1 MPNGCPSEVYKLM
14 TDCWGEIGGSRKQP
28 QAIMRDINQIK
39 YQVYNSRRSHAYAIA
54 FPRRAND
61 SELIDD
67 DFSEVTEHN
76 SSSDCE
82 SRASSLFTDRTSL
95 PWDDSEDNIGGT
107 CHPRDIQIIGPD
119 IVDSSGYKY

>member
-1 MPNGCPSEVYKLM
+1 
-14 TDCWGEIGGSRKQP
+14 
-28 QAIMRDINQIK
+28 MRDINQIK

-54 FPRRAND
+54 FPKRAND

-95 PWDDSEDNIGGT
+95 PWDDSEDNIGGI
-107 CHPRDIQIIGPD
+107 C
-119 IVDSSGYKY
+119 

>member
-1 MPNGCPSEVYKLM
+1 M

-54 FPRRAND
+54 FPKRAND

-95 PWDDSEDNIGGT
+95 PWDDSEDNIGGI
-107 CHPRDIQIIGPD
+107 C
-119 IVDSSGYKY
+119 